1 MSKIN
6 DKATVVIH
14 GWMINRLGLEGD
26 GLLIYAL
33 LYGATKNRF
42 NVYID
47 IQYLESVIGYPFSFF
62 RDSIFELLEAG
73 LLEYES
79 EEELRS
85 FQIYEPRLK
94 AIVPK
99 GVLL

>member
-1 MSKIN
+1 MSRIKDRTTI
-6 DKATVVIH
+6 VIH
-14 GWMINRLGLEGD
+14 GWMITRLGLEGD
-26 GLLIYAL
+26 SLLIYAL

-47 IQYLESVIGYPFSFF
+47 TQYLESVIGYPFDFF
-62 RDSIFELLEAG
+62 KDLIAFMIEDG

-79 EEELRS
+79 DEELRA

-94 AIVPK
+94 AKLPK

>member
-1 MSKIN
+1 MPKISN
-6 DKATVVIH
+6 KATIVIH
-14 GWMINRLGLEGD
+14 GWMINNLGLEGNS
-26 GLLIYAL
+26 LLIYAL

-42 NVYID
+42 NLHID
-47 IQYLESVIGYPFSFF
+47 TEYLESVIGYPFSFF
-62 RDSIFELLEAG
+62 KDDISSLIEDG

-79 EEELRS
+79 DEELRA

-94 AIVPK
+94 AILPK